1 LPAVLSPPVAAF
13 SRGLHSLPATLW
25 LPVAALAPEAHSI
38 PAGLSP
44 PAAALTSFC
53 FFRPISL
60 DPTPFL
66 FPPPVVGPFPGSATS
81 LLAFVEDV
89 PAKHPFC
96 GGAMTPASFHMRS
109 RGPRALQR
117 RISLQNHVYA
127 RMSMA
132 PPIAIWRSARLT
144 CWPRVIVDPAGSPMI
159 RSRSSLLGSTQP
171 AAAGPTPSP
180 APAVPLVPAEGV

>member
-1 LPAVLSPPVAAF
+1 VLSPPVAAF
-13 SRGLHSLPATLW
+13 LPGPHSLPATLW
-25 LPVAALAPEAHSI
+25 LPVAALTP
-38 PAGLSP
+38 
-44 PAAALTSFC
+44 FC

-66 FPPPVVGPFPGSATS
+66 PPPIVGPFPGSATGS
-81 LLAFVEDV
+81 SAFVESV

-132 PPIAIWRSARLT
+132 PSMAIWRSARLT
-144 CWPRVIVDPAGSPMI
+144 CWPGVIVDPGGSPMI
-159 RSRSSLLGSTQP
+159 RSRSSLLGSIQP
-171 AAAGPTPSP
+171 RSCRSYTIPCPGRPSSSRRKAYDSSVATSVGNTRIGLP
-180 APAVPLVPAEGV
+180 ATFMG